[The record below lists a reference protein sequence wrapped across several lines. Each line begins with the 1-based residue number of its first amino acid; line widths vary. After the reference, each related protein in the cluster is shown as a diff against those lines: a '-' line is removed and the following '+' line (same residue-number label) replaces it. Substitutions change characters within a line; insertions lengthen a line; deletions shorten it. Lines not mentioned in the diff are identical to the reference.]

1 MAEKLIFIKT
11 RYTEFDDKNTP
22 GQKVRGYFIDFLSK
36 EVNETGEKW
45 KVLIESQF
53 VDKSATALVEK
64 IKQLVPGQYF
74 NFDFNMVGRKS
85 VVLSDI
91 IPGELAVDFDSIL

>member
-1 MAEKLIFIKT
+1 MPEKLIFIKT
-11 RYTEFDDKNTP
+11 RYTEFSDKQT
-22 GQKVRGYFIDFLSK
+22 GEQKKGYFIEFLSK
-36 EVNETGEKW
+36 EVNDAGDKW
-45 KVLIESQF
+45 KVLIESQY
-53 VDKSATALVEK
+53 VDKSDVALIEK
-64 IKQLVPGQYF
+64 IKQLTPGQYF